1 MLSMTTDKL
10 IMLICESVPLACVV
24 VEVGTLKVHCGNE
37 AAARL
42 TERPLDDLTGSGL
55 RELMVDPAEWP
66 EQSAEEFEPGEE
78 TEREFQMVLPGGEE
92 VWIAACS
99 RRVDL
104 EDEVFLVV
112 VLNDVEERRQLE
124 DSLAD
129 TAVELAMTSGF
140 PEMNPG
146 PVFRLSNK
154 GVVILANAPARQVF
168 GEVRVEGKSWL
179 ELCPGVTEEFWS
191 RVLEAQVDREAY
203 VFTHTHDRD
212 HDYVFV
218 HGTDLTQQRAA
229 EQALRDSERMA
240 AVGTLAAG
248 IAHEMNNLS
257 AAAQRCAEQLGVV
270 VRQFAATQ
278 LNLQEVDLTA
288 EQRDRM
294 VEIDWRLQDLPG
306 EAMAVDAT
314 LLAEMEE
321 EIEDWLQD
329 AGIEEA

>member
-1 MLSMTTDKL
+1 MMPVDL
-10 IMLICESVPLACVV
+10 IDIGANLTHHSFDDDRD
-24 VEVGTLKVHCGNE
+24 EVIQRASDAGV
-37 AAARL
+37 R
-42 TERPLDDLTGSGL
+42 RMILTGSSEQGSRDAL
-55 RELMVDPAEWP
+55 SLAADWP
-66 EQSAEEFEPGEE
+66 ERGAEEIEPGEE
-78 TEREFQMVLPGGEE
+78 GELEFQIVLPGGEKIW
-92 VWIAACS
+92 VTACT

-104 EDEVFLVV
+104 EGGAFLVV
-112 VLNDVEERRQLE
+112 VLTDVEERRQLE

-154 GVVILANAPARQVF
+154 GVVILANAPARQMF
-168 GEVRVEGKSWL
+168 GEVRVEGRSWL
-179 ELCPGVTEEFWS
+179 ELCPGITEEFWN
-191 RVLEAQVDREAY
+191 RVLESDDAVALEAQVGREAY

-248 IAHEMNNLS
+248 IAHEMNNPS
-257 AAAQRCAEQLGVV
+257 SAAQRSAEQLGAV

-278 LNLQEVDLTA
+278 LNLQEIDLTA
-288 EQRDRM
+288 EQ
-294 VEIDWRLQDLPG
+294 
-306 EAMAVDAT
+306 
-314 LLAEMEE
+314 
-321 EIEDWLQD
+321 
-329 AGIEEA
+329 